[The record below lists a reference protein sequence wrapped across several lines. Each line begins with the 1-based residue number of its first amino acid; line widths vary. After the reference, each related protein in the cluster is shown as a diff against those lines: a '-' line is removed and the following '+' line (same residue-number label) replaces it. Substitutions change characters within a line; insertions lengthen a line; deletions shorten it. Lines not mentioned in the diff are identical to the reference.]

1 MNSWFDISST
11 DTDRDPLS
19 QKVFGLAIEVH
30 RALGPGLFEAA
41 YAECLAHDLSQAGL
55 RFAREVPLSLQYKAV
70 KLSCVYQMDFLVED
84 TLVLELKSVD
94 RFDPVH
100 KAQLLTYLRLSGKS
114 VGLLLNFNQ
123 ARLRDGILRM
133 ALTQQKLSA
142 LSASSAL
149 SA

>member
-1 MNSWFDISST
+1 MNGWFDISST
-11 DTDRDPLS
+11 ETERDPLS
-19 QKVFGLAIEVH
+19 QKVIGLAIEVH

-41 YAECLAHDLSQAGL
+41 YAECLAHDFTQAGL
-55 RFAREVPLSLQYKAV
+55 RFAREVPLSLRYKAV

-142 LSASSAL
+142 SSAL
-149 SA
+149 SALSA

>member
-1 MNSWFDISST
+1 MNRWFDISST
-11 DTDRDPLS
+11 DTERDPLS
-19 QKVFGLAIEVH
+19 QKVIGLAIQVH

-55 RFAREVPLSLQYKAV
+55 RFAREVPLTLTYKAV
-70 KLSCVYQMDFLVED
+70 NLPCVYRIDFLVED
-84 TLVLELKSVD
+84 SLVLELKSVD
-94 RFDPVH
+94 RFEPVH
-100 KAQLLTYLRLSGKS
+100 KAQLLTYLRLSGKP

-123 ARLRDGILRM
+123 ARLIDGILRM

-142 LSASSAL
+142 PSASSAC

>member
-19 QKVFGLAIEVH
+19 QKIIGLAIEVH

-84 TLVLELKSVD
+84 TLVPELKSVD

-142 LSASSAL
+142 SSAL